1 MTEQLF
7 RQSTPNIF
15 PYVKVNLQSLTTSG
29 SRSDDAALPYDFV
42 TILFCKLLNET
53 AVDELL
59 FFSLLTVDES
69 VVYKIPTIAKMR
81 ALYDNYELDSSV
93 RENVTPNEVLEEKE
107 FVNEILDTQV
117 MQTAMQF
124 LNRKGDANSTISLK

>member
-1 MTEQLF
+1 MI
-7 RQSTPNIF
+7 SIP
-15 PYVKVNLQSLTTSG
+15 
-29 SRSDDAALPYDFV
+29 
-42 TILFCKLLNET
+42 LFCKLLNET

-93 RENVTPNEVLEEKE
+93 RENVTPDEVLEEKE

-117 MQTAMQF
+117 MQTAMKF
-124 LNRKGDANSTISLK
+124 LNRKGDANSTISLKRNSVENRVLNVIYDFQAWLVRIVIANLTC